1 MIIKYKKFFKKIRYF
16 FKKSE
21 IIIETKLTK
30 MHTENMNFIKPKGSP
45 KLLAYNPMQ
54 DINSPI
60 HGKILIYEYSISN
73 SINGP

>member
-1 MIIKYKKFFKKIRYF
+1 
-16 FKKSE
+16 
-21 IIIETKLTK
+21 

-60 HGKILIYEYSISN
+60 HGKILIYELFYFKLN
-73 SINGP
+73 

>member
-1 MIIKYKKFFKKIRYF
+1 
-16 FKKSE
+16 
-21 IIIETKLTK
+21 

-73 SINGP
+73 SINGPRYLWLLCFKNFTLQINLLILF

>member
-1 MIIKYKKFFKKIRYF
+1 MIIKYKNFFKKLEIF
-16 FKKSE
+16 LKGE

-30 MHTENMNFIKPKGSP
+30 MHTVNMNFIKPKGSP